1 MSVFATRLLRRLL
14 TLSVGAAL
22 SDSIL
27 GDLEEERQR
36 REARSSRLAA
46 LWFWSNGI
54 RVVAYVLTQR
64 SQTAIS
70 TLVKASFVDTLLLDI
85 RHAVRRLARRPA
97 GAAALVLVLALGV
110 GLTSAMFA
118 LADPFLLRP
127 LPYAR
132 PHPPGRG
139 DPLVRCHTADHK
151 KHRASDL

>member
-97 GAAALVLVLALGV
+97 GGAALVLVLALGV